1 MSLTERVY
9 HNLSL
14 FDVSLAL
21 LGLFIFCCLREKL
34 TNKHGPMLWP
44 VFGITPEFFFHIND
58 LYGWVTKSLKKCQG
72 TFLYRGFWL
81 DGSYGA
87 VTCVPANVEYMLKTN
102 FKNFPKGTFFKER
115 FNDLLED
122 GIFNTDDESW
132 KEQRRVIINEMHSTR
147 FMEHSFQTTQRLV
160 SKKLLKVMDS
170 FSRSQAAFDLQDVL
184 LRLTFDIIC
193 IAGLGDDPE
202 TLASD
207 LPQVPFAKAFEEA
220 TESTLFRFMIP
231 PFIWK
236 PMKFL
241 DIGYEKGLRK
251 AVEIVHGFVNKM
263 IMDRICNLKD
273 DDTLDNSVLTRII
286 QIESYKKGKEIGP
299 SSIRRFR
306 QFCTSFILAGR
317 DTSSVSLSW
326 FFWVIQRHPEVEK
339 KIICEIREI
348 LRQRGG
354 DGESSLFTV
363 KELNKMMYLQASLS
377 ETLRLYPPIPM
388 EMKQAIEDD
397 VFPDGTFIRKGS
409 RVYFSIYAMGK
420 MESVWGKDCEMFRPE
435 RWIQSGKFVSDDHFK
450 YVVFNAGPRLCI
462 GKTFASLQMKMIAA
476 SVLLRYSIKVAQDHV
491 VVPRVTTNLYM
502 KYGLKVTITPRSL
515 EEKKLESYVPCR
527 NHCRI

>member
-9 HNLSL
+9 SHLSL
-14 FDVSLAL
+14 FDIALAL
-21 LGLFIFCCLREKL
+21 LGLFVFCCLREKL
-34 TNKHGPMLWP
+34 SNKHGPMLWP

-58 LYGWVTKSLKKCQG
+58 VYGWVTKTLKNCRG
-72 TFLYRGFWL
+72 TFLYRGVWL

-102 FKNFPKGTFFKER
+102 FKNFPKGTFFKDR
-115 FNDLLED
+115 FSDLLED
-122 GIFNTDDESW
+122 GIFNADDASW
-132 KEQRRVIINEMHSTR
+132 KEQRRIIVTEMHSTK
-147 FMEHSFQTTQRLV
+147 FMEHSFETTQHLV
-160 SKKLLKVMDS
+160 KKKLLKVMES
-170 FSRSQAAFDLQDVL
+170 FARSQEPFDLQDVL

-231 PFIWK
+231 PYIWK

-241 DIGYEKGLRK
+241 DIGYEKSLRK
-251 AVEIVHGFVNKM
+251 AVEVVHGFVNKM
-263 IMDRICNLKD
+263 IVDRIRKLKD
-273 DDTLDNSVLTRII
+273 EETLDNRSDVLTRII
-286 QIESYKKGKEIGP
+286 QIESRRKGNEIDP
-299 SSIRRFR
+299 STVRFFR

-317 DTSSVSLSW
+317 DTSSVALSW
-326 FFWVIQRHPEVEK
+326 FCWVIQKHPEVEN
-339 KIICEIREI
+339 KIISEIREI
-348 LRQRGG
+348 LRRRGDSPASKT
-354 DGESSLFTV
+354 DGSLFTV
-363 KELNKMMYLQASLS
+363 RELNSMVYLQAALS

-409 RVYFSIYAMGK
+409 RVYFSIYAMGR
-420 MESVWGKDCEMFRPE
+420 MESIWGKDSEMFRPE
-435 RWIQSGKFVSDDHFK
+435 RWIQAGRFVSEGQFK

-462 GKTFASLQMKMIAA
+462 GKTFAYLQMKMIAA

-502 KYGLKVTITPRSL
+502 KYGLKVTITPRPL
-515 EEKKLESYVPCR
+515 EREEKVESCSM
-527 NHCRI
+527 